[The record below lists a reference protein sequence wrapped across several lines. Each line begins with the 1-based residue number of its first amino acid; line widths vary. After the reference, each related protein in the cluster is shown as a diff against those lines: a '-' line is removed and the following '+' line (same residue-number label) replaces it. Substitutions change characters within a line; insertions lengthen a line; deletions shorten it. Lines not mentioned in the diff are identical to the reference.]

1 MMAGAC
7 GEAQSDRWSD
17 LGVWEPD
24 GVVRHGWARHD
35 ESGIIHLSPHCLLDG
50 QEPGLHELQEVGG
63 DEVSANLYRVV

>member
-35 ESGIIHLSPHCLLDG
+35 EAGIIHLSPTASSMAKSLGSMSFRRWAGTRSL
-50 QEPGLHELQEVGG
+50 PTYTV
-63 DEVSANLYRVV
+63 